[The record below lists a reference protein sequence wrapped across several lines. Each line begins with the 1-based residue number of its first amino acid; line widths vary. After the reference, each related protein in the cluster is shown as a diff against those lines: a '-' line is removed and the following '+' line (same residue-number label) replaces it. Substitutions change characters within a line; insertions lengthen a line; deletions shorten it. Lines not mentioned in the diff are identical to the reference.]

1 MIFRR
6 IAFLRRRR
14 RASLLLLPLYAC
26 TLSTSARCLEYDSR
40 DDNQEIWSSLNRTV
54 EGRLLRGEPFAKAC
68 FSLTGSLNEEPF
80 DSSACI
86 SIQSGYRNE
95 SENLFFVPQK
105 DNSLLLNLLQH

>member
-14 RASLLLLPLYAC
+14 RASLLPLLLYAC
-26 TLSTSARCLEYDSR
+26 TLFTSARCLEYDSY
-40 DDNQEIWSSLNRTV
+40 DDNQEFWSSLNRTV

-95 SENLFFVPQK
+95 SEYLFVPQK
-105 DNSLLLNLLQH
+105 DSTLLLNVLQH